1 MTLPPLPEPDTH
13 CFDDDVGKD
22 VWSHSPEQLHAY
34 GEACAAAER
43 ERLRDLLR
51 LVADEPN
58 IDKARAL
65 ADAEADPVARHLAA
79 GVADHWRDECRRLR
93 AGIDALIRERRGAE
107 SIREELQ
114 ALLYRGPNVGIEP
127 PRSGRLE

>member
-58 IDKARAL
+58 IDKALAL

-79 GVADHWRDECRRLR
+79 IARHREALRDLANAADAVGVRYFDSDDPSDEVQAMQAATINAREVLR
-93 AGIDALIRERRGAE
+93 A
-107 SIREELQ
+107 
-114 ALLYRGPNVGIEP
+114 
-127 PRSGRLE
+127 

>member
-58 IDKARAL
+58 IDKALAL
-65 ADAEADPVARHLAA
+65 ADAEADPVARHREALRDLANA
-79 GVADHWRDECRRLR
+79 ADAVGVRYFDSDDPSDEVQAMQAATINAREVLR
-93 AGIDALIRERRGAE
+93 A
-107 SIREELQ
+107 
-114 ALLYRGPNVGIEP
+114 
-127 PRSGRLE
+127 

>member
-1 MTLPPLPEPDTH
+1 MTLPPLPAPHATS
-13 CFDDDVGKD
+13 FYANPLFTDD
-22 VWSHSPEQLHAY
+22 QMRAY
-34 GEACAAAER
+34 GKACAAEER

-58 IDKARAL
+58 IDKALAL

-93 AGIDALIRERRGAE
+93 AGIGALIRERRGAE

-114 ALLYRGPNVGIEP
+114 ALLYRGPNVGIEARP
-127 PRSGRLE
+127 